1 MGEILMENSERKYQS
16 MKARVE
22 VVNKLLLIEL
32 IIYYIIAILISS
44 YEFVCNEY
52 GKLPVLII
60 VLAILF
66 VSGTLVLYQRNKSSE
81 SFCFVPL
88 ILFFIEFFL
97 VLVLE
102 NEQYTLFIS
111 IVILSSLI
119 LLYSKKI
126 ITIFSLIAAVIAI
139 INRVYQIISMSS
151 SQDNATLTITMAIF
165 LMAIFGIYRTTVRGK
180 QFNDDIIGT
189 IRDEQKSQEEIL
201 KEVLSIADVIKKN
214 ADASNELV
222 NKLGESSDITA
233 GTVHEI
239 SLGTQATAVSVQNQT
254 KMTQEI
260 QKSLEENVRISHE
273 MVNKAQ
279 ETSASV
285 DDTLTVMGN
294 LKDHSKEIASTN
306 TEVEKSMNNLLD
318 RTSSV
323 QQIADIIT
331 NISQQ
336 TNLLSLNASIEAAR
350 AGEMGKGFAVVAQEI
365 RSLADQ
371 TKDAIGSINQIV
383 FELNEQVTLATN
395 NVNRS
400 INATVKQESL
410 LENSTGV
417 FNIINQNIN
426 LLVEDVNVMN
436 GKLGQL
442 QNANNSI
449 VDNISQISATTEE
462 VSASSEEAASISE
475 ENSNNVKD
483 IVSLLHEIRN
493 TLKRLDKY
501 HQA

>member
-410 LENSTGV
+410 LENSTVV